1 MRCWHNTMNT
11 LKNIFAVAAV
21 LIAIASASFAQTSL
35 PSLDGGSVD
44 VQAQKG
50 KVVVLAVG
58 ATWLP
63 LSAKQAQFTN
73 AMVKNYGGKNVAFYF
88 IATDSTDPKDKKN
101 HAKDEKIREW
111 ATANKLTI
119 NVLRDSNGDAV
130 TKNFEV
136 DQLPAFIVLDK
147 NGARSEIFTGI
158 DPNYDI
164 TVPISKKID
173 SLL

>member
-1 MRCWHNTMNT
+1 MNT
-11 LKNIFAVAAV
+11 LKNIFAVAAFV
-21 LIAIASASFAQTSL
+21 IALASASFAQTSL
-35 PSLDGGSVD
+35 PSLDGGSID

-73 AMVKNYGGKNVAFYF
+73 ALVKNYAGKNVAFYF
-88 IATDSTDPKDKKN
+88 IATDSTNAKSKN
-101 HAKDEKIREW
+101 YATDERIREW
-111 ATANKLTI
+111 GATNKLTI
-119 NVLRDSNGDAV
+119 NILRDSDGAIV
-130 TKNFEV
+130 TNRFAV

-147 NGARSEIFTGI
+147 NGARSDAFTGI

>member
-1 MRCWHNTMNT
+1 MKT
-11 LKNIFAVAAV
+11 LKNIFAAAAFT
-21 LIAIASASFAQTSL
+21 IALAAASFAQTSL
-35 PSLDGGSVD
+35 PSLGGGTVD

-63 LSAKQAQFTN
+63 LSGKQAQFTN
-73 AMVKNYGGKNVAFYF
+73 AMVKNYAGKNVAFYF
-88 IATDSTDPKDKKN
+88 IATDSTNAKSKN
-101 HAKDEKIREW
+101 HATDEAIRQW
-111 ATANKLTI
+111 AATNKLTVNI
-119 NVLRDSNGDAV
+119 LRDSDGAVV
-130 TKNFEV
+130 TKNFAV
-136 DQLPAFIVLDK
+136 DQLPAFVVLDK
-147 NGARSEIFTGI
+147 NGGKSEAFTGI

>member
-1 MRCWHNTMNT
+1 MNT
-11 LKNIFAVAAV
+11 LKNIFAVVAV
-21 LIAIASASFAQTSL
+21 TIALASASFAQTSL
-35 PSLDGGSVD
+35 PSLDGGSID
-44 VQAQKG
+44 VQSQKG

-63 LSAKQAQFTN
+63 LSSKQAQFTN
-73 AMVKNYGGKNVAFYF
+73 AMVKNYAGKNVAFYF
-88 IATDSTDPKDKKN
+88 IATDSTNAKSKN
-101 HAKDEKIREW
+101 YATDDRIRQW
-111 ATANKLTI
+111 GSTNKLTI
-119 NVLRDSNGDAV
+119 NILRDSDGAIV
-130 TKNFEV
+130 TSRFAV

-147 NGARSEIFTGI
+147 NGARSEAFTGI

>member
-1 MRCWHNTMNT
+1 MNT
-11 LKNIFAVAAV
+11 LKNIFAALALTFALAAV
-21 LIAIASASFAQTSL
+21 SFAQTSL
-35 PSLDGGSVD
+35 PSLSGGAVD

-63 LSAKQAQFTN
+63 LSGKQAQFTN
-73 AMVKNYGGKNVAFYF
+73 ALVKKYAGKNVAFYF
-88 IATDSTDPKDKKN
+88 IATDSANPKSKN
-101 HAKDEKIREW
+101 HATDEAIRQW
-111 ATANKLTI
+111 GSTNKLAVNI
-119 NVLRDSNGDAV
+119 LRDPEGTSV
-130 TKNFEV
+130 TKNFGV

-147 NGARSEIFTGI
+147 NGTRSGEAFGGI

>member
-1 MRCWHNTMNT
+1 MNT
-11 LKNIFAVAAV
+11 LKNIFAVATVVAA
-21 LIAIASASFAQTSL
+21 LASASFAQTSL
-35 PSLDGGSVD
+35 ASLDGGSID

-63 LSAKQAQFTN
+63 LSGKQAQFTN
-73 AMVKNYGGKNVAFYF
+73 AMVKNYAGKNVVFYF
-88 IATDSTDPKDKKN
+88 IATDSTDPKQKKN

-111 ATANKLTI
+111 AATRKLSI
-119 NVLRDSNGDAV
+119 NVLRDSDGTVV
-130 TKNFEV
+130 TKNFAV

-147 NGARSEIFTGI
+147 NGARTEIFTGI